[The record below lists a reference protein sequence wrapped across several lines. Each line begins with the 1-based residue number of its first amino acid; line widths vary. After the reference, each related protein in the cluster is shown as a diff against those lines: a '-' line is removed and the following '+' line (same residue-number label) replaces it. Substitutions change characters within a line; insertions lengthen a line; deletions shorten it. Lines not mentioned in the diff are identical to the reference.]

1 MFNRNPNQ
9 RLSKRRTVAIMV
21 ALTILA
27 WATQTLFHQWGYG
40 AELGLVS
47 PAPQGEEKF
56 IAPNQPT
63 RGATIE
69 LRGEASVIGQE
80 VKLKQVCRWA
90 DADAPTLAPLADL
103 VLIRLEPKQPFK
115 AIGVDQIKS
124 TLREA
129 GVNIAAINFTGAASC
144 TVSRADVKYDE
155 RVALQQWIDARSGK
169 QAEETPTRA
178 HPATQP
184 SLDAIEHS
192 VRAIQASLKSDP
204 GANRPGVRTLRDAL
218 VADVAQRLDLP
229 PESLQVD
236 FRAQD
241 EKILN
246 LTDAQFKFAI
256 EPVRVRN
263 LGNVE
268 WAVTISADA
277 NTIDDK
283 NGGQQRV
290 KVNASARAW
299 QDQVVLARPLA
310 FKQIIRDEDLSEK
323 RILVDVKSDDALVT
337 RSQTVGQQAA
347 RELKSG
353 TVLTARMIDP
363 IQLVKTGQYVTIS
376 VTNGG
381 VTVKTVAKALEPGSF
396 GQTIKVK
403 NETTKEQFDVTVTG
417 AQTASLNSP
426 PAGSD
431 AVTATDK

>member
-1 MFNRNPNQ
+1 
-9 RLSKRRTVAIMV
+9 
-21 ALTILA
+21 
-27 WATQTLFHQWGYG
+27 
-40 AELGLVS
+40 
-47 PAPQGEEKF
+47 
-56 IAPNQPT
+56 
-63 RGATIE
+63 
-69 LRGEASVIGQE
+69 
-80 VKLKQVCRWA
+80 
-90 DADAPTLAPLADL
+90 
-103 VLIRLEPKQPFK
+103 
-115 AIGVDQIKS
+115 
-124 TLREA
+124 
-129 GVNIAAINFTGAASC
+129 
-144 TVSRADVKYDE
+144 
-155 RVALQQWIDARSGK
+155 
-169 QAEETPTRA
+169 
-178 HPATQP
+178 
-184 SLDAIEHS
+184 